1 MSQLLADYIYHKNSF
16 SHSLCEDIVST
27 YKEEIFNR
35 YKNSKDTRHLGE
47 LQISDHEIIDKK
59 NSYVRKK
66 IEQEIFNFIGFLI
79 KDYEKHVGH
88 DNIHIQEDIGYSL
101 RQMTVGDYYAEHDD
115 EGVGQTARS
124 RRLTVSICLNED
136 YEGGDFTFFKET
148 KIYKLKK
155 GDVLVF
161 PSSFMFPHGVQKITK
176 GTRYQLL
183 TWLK

>member
-1 MSQLLADYIYHKNSF
+1 
-16 SHSLCEDIVST
+16 
-27 YKEEIFNR
+27 
-35 YKNSKDTRHLGE
+35 
-47 LQISDHEIIDKK
+47 
-59 NSYVRKK
+59 
-66 IEQEIFNFIGFLI
+66 
-79 KDYEKHVGH
+79 
-88 DNIHIQEDIGYSL
+88 
-101 RQMTVGDYYAEHDD
+101 MTVGDYYAEHDD
-115 EGVGQTARS
+115 EGVGQTAGS

-183 TWLK
+183 TWLR